1 MNLLRIGTFRK
12 AGIIALIIIA
22 FTAGLVSFNEDRDF
36 KLVKN
41 LDIYYSLF
49 RELNVFYVDDI
60 NPEKL
65 IEKSIKE
72 MLQSLD
78 PYTIYIPESDIED
91 FNFATTGK
99 YGGIGSLIRKSGDFA
114 IISEIYKDF
123 PADLAGLKA
132 GDIIREID
140 GKSIEGLALSKV
152 SDLLKGLPD
161 TEVRVTIKRYGLDEL
176 FTITF
181 IRKKIHIT
189 GVPYYGM
196 LDENIGYI
204 RLSNFTQDCSKDV
217 KNALTDLKKTY
228 SPESLILDLRG
239 NPGGLLIE
247 AVNVSN
253 LFVEKGQ
260 EIVSTKG
267 KVKQF
272 DETYRAKNLPVDTQI
287 PLVVLV
293 NRGSASASE
302 IVAGALQ
309 DIDRAVIIGTRTFG
323 KGLVQTTRPLSY
335 NSRLKVTTAKYYIPS
350 GRCIQALDYS
360 HRNEDGSVGHIP
372 DSLISE
378 YKTKNDRLVYDGG
391 GISPDIEILKP
402 DPSQLTI
409 ELFTGFMFF
418 DFSTRYYLTHDSILP
433 PGDFE
438 LTDSIYHDFIAFVKE
453 QNFNYETKT
462 DQALLTLKEIAKNE
476 KYYQFSENEFTALS
490 KKLSR
495 DLEQDM
501 NAFSDEIKILLE
513 ESIVDRYYYRSG
525 MIQSSL
531 PYDEQIDKAHEILE
545 DTNRYTNI
553 LNPNYQ

>member
-1 MNLLRIGTFRK
+1 MILTRIGTFKK
-12 AGIIALIIIA
+12 AGVITLIVIA

-36 KLVKN
+36 KLLKN

-60 NPEKL
+60 EPEKL
-65 IEKSIKE
+65 VEISINE

-78 PYTIYIPESDIED
+78 PYTVYIPESDIDD
-91 FNFATTGK
+91 FTFATTGK
-99 YGGIGSLIRKSGDFA
+99 YGGIGSLIRKSSDFA
-114 IISEIYKDF
+114 VISEVYKDF
-123 PADLAGLKA
+123 PADLAGIKA

-140 GKSIEGLALSKV
+140 GKSIEGLALHKV

-161 TEVRVTIKRYGLDEL
+161 TKVSVTIKRYRIDDP
-176 FTITF
+176 FTFTF
-181 IRKKIHIT
+181 IRKKIHIN

-204 RLSNFTQDCSKDV
+204 RLSNFTQDCYKDV
-217 KNALTDLKKTY
+217 KNALTDLKKMY
-228 SPESLILDLRG
+228 SPKSLILDLRG

-253 LFVEKGQ
+253 LFVNKGQ
-260 EIVSTKG
+260 EIVSTRG
-267 KVKQF
+267 KIKQF

-287 PLVVLV
+287 PLIVLV

-360 HRNEDGSVGHIP
+360 HRNEDGSVGFIP

-378 YKTKNDRLVYDGG
+378 YKTKNGRLVYDGG
-391 GISPDIEILKP
+391 GISPDIEIKE
-402 DPSQLTI
+402 DNPSQLTI
-409 ELFTGFMFF
+409 ELFIGFMFF
-418 DFSTRYYLTHDSILP
+418 DFSTRYYLTHDTLLP

-438 LTDSIYHDFIAFVKE
+438 LTDSVYLDFIAFVKE
-453 QNFNYETKT
+453 QSFKYETKT
-462 DQALLTLKEIAKNE
+462 DQALRALVKTAKNE

-501 NAFSDEIKILLE
+501 DAFSKEIKILLE

-531 PYDEQIDKAHEILE
+531 SYDIQIKKARELLKDKNTYNA
-545 DTNRYTNI
+545 I
-553 LNPNYQ
+553 LNPSD

>member
-1 MNLLRIGTFRK
+1 MNLLRIGTFK
-12 AGIIALIIIA
+12 KVGIITLVIIA

-78 PYTIYIPESDIED
+78 PYTIYIPESDIDD

-123 PADLAGLKA
+123 PADLAGLKV
-132 GDIIREID
+132 GDIIHEID

-161 TEVRVTIKRYGLDEL
+161 TKVRVTIKRYGLDEL

-360 HRNEDGSVGHIP
+360 NRNEDGSVGHIP

-378 YKTKNDRLVYDGG
+378 YKTKNGRLIYDGG

-438 LTDSIYHDFIAFVKE
+438 LTDSIYNDFIAFVKE

-513 ESIVDRYYYRSG
+513 ESIIDRYYYLSG

-531 PYDEQIDKAHEILE
+531 PYDEQIEKACELLE
-545 DTNRYTNI
+545 DKNIYTAI
-553 LNPNYQ
+553 LNPSDQ

>member
-1 MNLLRIGTFRK
+1 MILTRIGTFKK
-12 AGIIALIIIA
+12 AGVITLIVFA
-22 FTAGLVSFNEDRDF
+22 FTIGLVSFNEDRDF
-36 KLVKN
+36 KLLKN

-60 NPEKL
+60 EPEKL
-65 IEKSIKE
+65 VEISINE

-78 PYTIYIPESDIED
+78 PYTVYIPESDIDD
-91 FNFATTGK
+91 FTFATTGK

-114 IISEIYKDF
+114 VISEVYKDF
-123 PADLAGLKA
+123 PADLAGIKA

-140 GKSIEGLALSKV
+140 GKSIEGLALHKV

-161 TEVRVTIKRYGLDEL
+161 TEVGITIKRYGIDDL
-176 FTITF
+176 FTFTF
-181 IRKKIHIT
+181 IRKKIHIN

-204 RLSNFTQDCSKDV
+204 RLSNFTQDCYKDV

-228 SPESLILDLRG
+228 SPQSLILDLRG

-253 LFVEKGQ
+253 LFVNKGQ
-260 EIVSTKG
+260 EIVSTRG
-267 KVKQF
+267 KIKQF

-287 PLVVLV
+287 PLIVLV

-360 HRNEDGSVGHIP
+360 HRNEDGSVGFIP

-378 YKTKNDRLVYDGG
+378 YNTKNGRLVYDGG
-391 GISPDIEILKP
+391 GISPDIEIKE
-402 DPSQLTI
+402 DNPSQLTI

-418 DFSTRYYLTHDSILP
+418 DFSTRYYLTHDTLLP

-438 LTDSIYHDFIAFVKE
+438 LTDSVYLDFIAFVKE
-453 QNFNYETKT
+453 QSFNYETKT
-462 DQALLTLKEIAKNE
+462 DQALRALVKTAKNE

-490 KKLSR
+490 KKLSH

-501 NAFSDEIKILLE
+501 DAFSKEIKILLE

-531 PYDEQIDKAHEILE
+531 PYDKQIKKACEVLE
-545 DTNRYTNI
+545 DKNKYTAI
-553 LNPNYQ
+553 LNPSDQ

>member
-1 MNLLRIGTFRK
+1 MNVLRIGTFKK
-12 AGIIALIIIA
+12 AGIITLIIIA
-22 FTAGLVSFNEDRDF
+22 FTIGLASFNEDRDF
-36 KLVKN
+36 KLLKN

-60 NPEKL
+60 DPEKL
-65 IEKSIKE
+65 IEKSINE

-78 PYTIYIPESDIED
+78 PYTVYIPESGIDD

-114 IISEIYKDF
+114 IISEVYKDF

-140 GKSIEGLALSKV
+140 GKSVEGLELNKV

-161 TEVRVTIKRYGLDEL
+161 TEVEVTIKRYGIDEP
-176 FTITF
+176 FTLTF

-196 LDENIGYI
+196 LDDNIGYI
-204 RLSNFTQDCSKDV
+204 RLSNFTQYCSLDV

-228 SPESLILDLRG
+228 SLKSLILDLRG

-253 LFVEKGQ
+253 LFVDKGQ
-260 EIVSTKG
+260 EIVSTRG

-293 NRGSASASE
+293 NQGSASASE

-309 DIDRAVIIGTRTFG
+309 DIDRAVITGTRTFG

-360 HRNEDGSVGHIP
+360 NRNEDGSVGLIP

-378 YKTKNDRLVYDGG
+378 YKTKNGRLVYDGG
-391 GISPDIEILKP
+391 GISPDIKITNE

-409 ELFTGFMFF
+409 ELFTDYMFF
-418 DFSTRYYLTHDSILP
+418 DFSTRYYLSHDSILP

-438 LTDSIYHDFIAFVKE
+438 LTDSIYNDFIAFVKE

-501 NAFSDEIKILLE
+501 NAFNKEIKILLE

-525 MIQSSL
+525 MIQTSL
-531 PYDEQIDKAHEILE
+531 PYDKQIDKAREIFE
-545 DTNRYTNI
+545 DTNKYTNI
-553 LNPNYQ
+553 LNPTYQ

>member
-1 MNLLRIGTFRK
+1 MKLTRIGTFKK
-12 AGIIALIIIA
+12 AGIITLIIIA

-36 KLVKN
+36 KLLKN

-60 NPEKL
+60 EPEKL
-65 IEKSIKE
+65 VEISINE

-78 PYTIYIPESDIED
+78 PYTVYIPESDIDD

-114 IISEIYKDF
+114 VISEVYKNF
-123 PADLAGLKA
+123 PADLAGLKV

-140 GKSIEGLALSKV
+140 GKSIEGLALNKV

-161 TEVRVTIKRYGLDEL
+161 TKVGISIKRYGIDEP
-176 FTITF
+176 FTVTF

-196 LDENIGYI
+196 LNENIGYI

-217 KNALTDLKKTY
+217 KHALTDLKKMY
-228 SPESLILDLRG
+228 SPKSLILDLRG

-253 LFVEKGQ
+253 LFVNKGQ
-260 EIVSTKG
+260 EIVSTRG
-267 KVKQF
+267 KIKQF
-272 DETYRAKNLPVDTQI
+272 DETYKAKNLPVDTQI
-287 PLVVLV
+287 PLIVLV

-360 HRNEDGSVGHIP
+360 SRNEDGSVGHIP

-378 YKTKNDRLVYDGG
+378 YKTKNGRLVYDGG
-391 GISPDIEILKP
+391 GISPDIEIIKDNL
-402 DPSQLTI
+402 SQLTI
-409 ELFTGFMFF
+409 KLFTGFMFF
-418 DFSTRYYLTHDSILP
+418 DFSTRYYLTHDSLLA

-438 LTDSIYHDFIAFVKE
+438 ITDSIYFDFIAFVKE
-453 QNFNYETKT
+453 QSFNYETKT
-462 DQALLTLKEIAKNE
+462 DQALRTLVKTAKNE
-476 KYYQFSENEFTALS
+476 KYYQFSDNEFTALS

-501 NAFSDEIKILLE
+501 NAFSKEIKIFLE

-531 PYDEQIDKAHEILE
+531 PYDKQIDKACELFE
-545 DTNRYTNI
+545 DTNRYANI
-553 LNPNYQ
+553 LNPPEQ

>member
-1 MNLLRIGTFRK
+1 MNLFRIGTFRK
-12 AGIIALIIIA
+12 AGIITLIIIA

-65 IEKSIKE
+65 IEKSINE

-140 GKSIEGLALSKV
+140 GRSIEGLALSKV

-161 TEVRVTIKRYGLDEL
+161 TEVRVTIKRYGFDEL

-272 DETYRAKNLPVDTQI
+272 DETYRAKNLPVDTKI
-287 PLVVLV
+287 PIVVLV

-302 IVAGALQ
+302 IVAGTLQ

-360 HRNEDGSVGHIP
+360 NRNEDGSVGYIP

-378 YKTKNDRLVYDGG
+378 YKTKNGRSVYDGG

-402 DPSQLTI
+402 DLSQLTI

-418 DFSTRYYLTHDSILP
+418 DFSTRYYLSHDSILP
-433 PGDFE
+433 PGDFK
-438 LTDSIYHDFIAFVKE
+438 LTDSIYRDFIAFVKD
-453 QNFNYETKT
+453 QNFIYETKT
-462 DQALLTLKEIAKNE
+462 DQALLTLKETAKKE
-476 KYYQFSENEFTALS
+476 KYYQFAESEYTALS

-501 NAFSDEIKILLE
+501 NAFSKEIKILLE

-525 MIQSSL
+525 MIRSSL
-531 PYDEQIDKAHEILE
+531 PYDEQIDKAREILK
-545 DTNRYTNI
+545 DKNRYTNI
-553 LNPNYQ
+553 LNPS

>member
-1 MNLLRIGTFRK
+1 MKLLRIGTFKK
-12 AGIIALIIIA
+12 AGIITLIIIA

-36 KLVKN
+36 KLLKN

-60 NPEKL
+60 EPEKL
-65 IEKSIKE
+65 IEISINE

-78 PYTIYIPESDIED
+78 PYTVYIPESDIDD

-114 IISEIYKDF
+114 IISEVYKDF

-132 GDIIREID
+132 GDIIRKID
-140 GKSIEGLALSKV
+140 GKSIEGLALHKV

-161 TEVRVTIKRYGLDEL
+161 TEVGVSVKRYGIDEP
-176 FTITF
+176 FTVTF

-189 GVPYYGM
+189 GVPYFGM
-196 LDENIGYI
+196 LNENIGYI

-217 KNALTDLKKTY
+217 KNALTDLKKMY
-228 SPESLILDLRG
+228 SPKSLILDLRG

-247 AVNVSN
+247 AVKVSN
-253 LFVEKGQ
+253 LFVNKGQ
-260 EIVSTKG
+260 EIVSTRG
-267 KVKQF
+267 KIKQF

-287 PLVVLV
+287 PIVILV

-360 HRNEDGSVGHIP
+360 HRNDDGSVGHIP

-378 YKTKNDRLVYDGG
+378 YRTKNGRLVYDGG
-391 GISPDIEILKP
+391 GISPDIEIIKDNL
-402 DPSQLTI
+402 SQLTI
-409 ELFTGFMFF
+409 ELFTDFMFF
-418 DFSTRYYLTHDSILP
+418 DFSTRYYLTHDSLLP

-438 LTDSIYHDFIAFVKE
+438 LTDSIYLDFIAFVKE
-453 QNFNYETKT
+453 QNFSYKTKT
-462 DQALLTLKEIAKNE
+462 DQALRTLVKTAKNE

-495 DLEQDM
+495 DLEQDI
-501 NAFSDEIKILLE
+501 NAFNKEIKILLE
-513 ESIVDRYYYRSG
+513 ESIVGRYYYRSG

-531 PYDEQIDKAHEILE
+531 PYDKQIKKACELLKDK
-545 DTNRYTNI
+545 NKYTAI
-553 LNPNYQ
+553 LNPSDQ

>member
-12 AGIIALIIIA
+12 AGIITLVIIA

-78 PYTIYIPESDIED
+78 PYTIYIPESDIDD

-123 PADLAGLKA
+123 PADLAGLKV
-132 GDIIREID
+132 GDIIHEID

-161 TEVRVTIKRYGLDEL
+161 TKVRVTIKRYGLDEL

-360 HRNEDGSVGHIP
+360 NRNDDGSVGHIP

-378 YKTKNDRLVYDGG
+378 YKTKNGRLVYDGG
-391 GISPDIEILKP
+391 GISPDIKITNE

-409 ELFTGFMFF
+409 ELFTDYMFF
-418 DFSTRYYLTHDSILP
+418 DFSTRYYLAHDSILP

-438 LTDSIYHDFIAFVKE
+438 LTDSIYNNFIAFVKE

-531 PYDEQIDKAHEILE
+531 PYDKQIDKAREILE
-545 DTNRYTNI
+545 DTNTYSAI
-553 LNPNYQ
+553 LNPSDQ

>member
-1 MNLLRIGTFRK
+1 MILTRIGTFKK
-12 AGIIALIIIA
+12 AGVITLIVIA

-36 KLVKN
+36 KLLKN

-60 NPEKL
+60 EPEKL
-65 IEKSIKE
+65 VEISINE

-78 PYTIYIPESDIED
+78 PYTVYIPESDIDD
-91 FNFATTGK
+91 FTFATTGK
-99 YGGIGSLIRKSGDFA
+99 YGGIGSLIRKSSDFA
-114 IISEIYKDF
+114 VISEVYKDF
-123 PADLAGLKA
+123 PADLAGIKA

-140 GKSIEGLALSKV
+140 GKSIEGLALHKV

-161 TEVRVTIKRYGLDEL
+161 TKVSVTIKRYGIDDP
-176 FTITF
+176 FTFTF
-181 IRKKIHIT
+181 IRKKIHIN

-204 RLSNFTQDCSKDV
+204 RLSNFTQDCYKDV
-217 KNALTDLKKTY
+217 KNALTDLKKMY
-228 SPESLILDLRG
+228 SPKSLILDLRG

-253 LFVEKGQ
+253 LFVNKGQ
-260 EIVSTKG
+260 EIVSTRG
-267 KVKQF
+267 KIKQF

-287 PLVVLV
+287 PLIVLV

-360 HRNEDGSVGHIP
+360 HRNEDGSVGFIP

-378 YKTKNDRLVYDGG
+378 YKTKNGRLVYDGG
-391 GISPDIEILKP
+391 GISPDIEIKE
-402 DPSQLTI
+402 DNPSQLTI
-409 ELFTGFMFF
+409 ELFIGFMFF
-418 DFSTRYYLTHDSILP
+418 DFSTRYYLTHDTLLP

-438 LTDSIYHDFIAFVKE
+438 LTDSVYLDFIAFVKE
-453 QNFNYETKT
+453 QSFKYETKT
-462 DQALLTLKEIAKNE
+462 DQALRALVKTAKNE

-501 NAFSDEIKILLE
+501 DAFSKEIKILLE

-531 PYDEQIDKAHEILE
+531 PYDIQIKKARELLE
-545 DTNRYTNI
+545 DKNTYNAI
-553 LNPNYQ
+553 LNPSDQ